1 MHENQTETGKFAR
14 FFEEKG
20 FYIILFLCVM
30 AIGIAG
36 YVLYLDP
43 SLQEEDTLA
52 ANEEPAESA
61 AALPEREETQAEA
74 DPLPIWEQ
82 TDRKPSDV
90 PAESDLPAETVT
102 PLTEPVEAD
111 PDEVIRE
118 AVETIAAER
127 PREEPEAPKQE
138 TPPAEEKPTDT
149 APTFFVRPVSG
160 AVLREFSGDE
170 LVYDRT
176 MGDWRTHNGVD
187 FQASDG
193 ALVAVVA
200 DGVVEDVYHDA
211 YYGTGVL
218 VNHGGGLMSV
228 YLGLIEN
235 ATVTKGQAVTAG
247 DTIGAVCVSTLF
259 ESLEPAHL
267 HMEMTLNGQR
277 VDPMEYLP
285 A

>member
-52 ANEEPAESA
+52 AADMLAEDAADVPAQADA
-61 AALPEREETQAEA
+61 AAEA

-82 TDRKPSDV
+82 LDEEE
-90 PAESDLPAETVT
+90 PAVSAEPEVDAAAETAAS
-102 PLTEPVEAD
+102 LTESVEAD
-111 PDEVIRE
+111 PDQVIRE
-118 AVETIAAER
+118 AVETIASER
-127 PREEPEAPKQE
+127 PKEEPKPE
-138 TPPAEEKPTDT
+138 TPPAEEKAEDT
-149 APTFFVRPVSG
+149 SPTFFVRPVSG

-187 FQASDG
+187 FQAADG
-193 ALVAVVA
+193 ALVSVVA

-267 HMEMTLNGQR
+267 HMEMTMNGQR
-277 VDPMEYLP
+277 VDPMDYLP